1 MQDWMLPRIT
11 DYWDQRVGAIERL
24 SRALK
29 AIPSSDYLATVTSLR
44 AAIVRHVGALT
55 DQHLLIAAV
64 ALADDLYKA
73 ADESSYWDEALEQYL
88 TASAETFFG
97 TLSSRGYQVN
107 YVIDNSYDDLNRP
120 TRFYPMWFR
129 AAGII
134 YICPQHMASRVM
146 EHDGVSESDWSGEM
160 ERYIQEGRHIA
171 SQVVSR
177 CRTEK
182 RSFVF
187 LAIDGNEECLKDA
200 YAAVGSPGVIGIF
213 RKEAPIPGSGI
224 SVTMP
229 KLLHS

>member
-1 MQDWMLPRIT
+1 MQDWMLRRIT
-11 DYWDQRVGAIERL
+11 DYWDQRVRAIDRL
-24 SRALK
+24 SRALR
-29 AIPSSDYLATVTSLR
+29 AIPSSDYLAKVTSLQ
-44 AAIVRHVGALT
+44 AAIVRHVGVLT
-55 DQHLLIAAV
+55 DQHLIMAAV

-88 TASAETFFG
+88 TASAGTFFG
-97 TLSSRGYQVN
+97 ALSSRGYQVN
-107 YVIDNSYDDLNRP
+107 YVIDNSYDDLSRP

-129 AAGII
+129 GAGIT
-134 YICPQHMASRVM
+134 YICPQHTASLMM
-146 EHDGVSESDWSGEM
+146 EHDRVLESEWSGEM
-160 ERYIQEGRHIA
+160 ERYIQEGRDIA
-171 SQVVSR
+171 SQAISR

-187 LAIDGNEECLKDA
+187 LAIDGNEECLKNA